1 MRVRMCVHV
10 CACVCMCVHVY
21 ACVGTAYAWVC
32 AVRLEVGRVR
42 AESVQSVLS
51 LQMDACVQSVLSL
64 DACVQS
70 VLSLQMS

>member
-21 ACVGTAYAWVC
+21 ACVGTAYACVC

-64 DACVQS
+64 QVS
-70 VLSLQMS
+70 